1 LKNLLAVILSLAL
14 FAPPYAKLLLYADCS
29 FKAMMNEDPRFCDCS
44 KIIDVAPYPTTDG
57 QSEKQQ
63 NLEQKTD
70 WKYLAQEKYQYQTNH
85 LRTVNSFQPK
95 QNKSIPNQHLA
106 SVFHPPK
113 L

>member
-14 FAPPYAKLLLYADCS
+14 FAPPYAKILLYADCS

-44 KIIDVAPYPTTDG
+44 KIIDVAPYPSTDG
-57 QSEKQQ
+57 QTEKQQ

-70 WKYLAQEKYQYQTNH
+70 WKYLAQEKFQFQTSLH
-85 LRTVNSFQPK
+85 TTVTSFQTK
-95 QNKSIPNQHLA
+95 QNNSIPIQHQG

-113 L
+113 P